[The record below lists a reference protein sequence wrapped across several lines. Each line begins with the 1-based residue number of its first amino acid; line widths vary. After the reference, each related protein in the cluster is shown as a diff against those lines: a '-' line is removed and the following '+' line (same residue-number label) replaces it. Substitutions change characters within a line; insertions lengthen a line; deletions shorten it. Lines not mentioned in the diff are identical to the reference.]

1 MINKNIWE
9 RNVYSKKKQLNIF
22 PFPGVISFFKKKNFR
37 NKSKINILEIGC
49 GVGNNLIFLAQEGFN
64 VSGKDFSDSA
74 IKIAKKRF
82 NQKKL
87 KCTIKVGDIKKLEWT
102 NNYFDYVIDRAVLTH
117 HTNQE
122 ISLILDEIYRVLKKG
137 GKILSFDFF
146 GNNIPDKNFG
156 QKFKK
161 NTYSNFKKGNFKF
174 VGKTSFFNLSLL
186 KKLFYKYKILEID
199 RIIIKNIKNL
209 TKFETSNVIAKK

>member
-1 MINKNIWE
+1 MIKNIWE
-9 RNVYSKKKQLNIF
+9 KNIYSKKKQLNIF
-22 PFPGVISFFKKKNFR
+22 PFLGIVSFFKKKDFK
-37 NKSKINILEIGC
+37 NKSRINILEIGC
-49 GVGNNLIFLAQEGFN
+49 GVGNNLTFLAQEGFN
-64 VSGKDFSDSA
+64 VSGIDFSVSA

-87 KCTIKVGDIKKLEWT
+87 KCTIKVGDIKKLDWP

-122 ISLILDEIYRVLKKG
+122 ISLILDEIHRVLKKG

-146 GNNIPDKNFG
+146 GKNIPDKKFG
-156 QKFKK
+156 QKLKT

-174 VGKTSFFNLSLL
+174 VGKTSFFSFGLL
-186 KKLFYKYKILEID
+186 KKLFYRYKILEID
-199 RIIIKNIKNL
+199 RIIVKNIKNL
-209 TKFETSNVIAKK
+209 TKFETFNVVAKK